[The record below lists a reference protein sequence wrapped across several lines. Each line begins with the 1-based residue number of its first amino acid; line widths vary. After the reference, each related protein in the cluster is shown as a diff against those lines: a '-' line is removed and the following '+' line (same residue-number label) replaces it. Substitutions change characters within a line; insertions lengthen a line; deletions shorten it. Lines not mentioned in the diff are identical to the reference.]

1 MAKLVYTRMCLNCLF
16 CPQRIVSPERMNAI
30 LDDCRQ
36 KQSSFTCHTSS
47 PGCGDEPDDVMCA
60 GYWSQEFTQAQRDL
74 AVIAGWVEFV
84 ERQTDMPLIGY
95 EEQFEQRFEKKQR
108 AKRRK

>member
-16 CPQRIVSPERMNAI
+16 GPQRIVSPERMIAI

-60 GYWSQEFTQAQRDL
+60 GYWQQEFTEAQRDL
-74 AVIAGWVEFV
+74 AQVAGWIAFV
-84 ERQTDMPLIGY
+84 ERKTDMPLMAY
-95 EEQFEQRFEKKQR
+95 EDLSEKRFEKKKR
-108 AKRRK
+108 TKRRK